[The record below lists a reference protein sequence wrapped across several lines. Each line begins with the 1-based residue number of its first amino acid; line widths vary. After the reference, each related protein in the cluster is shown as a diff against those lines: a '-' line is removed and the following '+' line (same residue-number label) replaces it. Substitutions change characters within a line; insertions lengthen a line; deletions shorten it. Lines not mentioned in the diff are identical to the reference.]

1 MPQLTPEFERVIIY
15 ALSSTDA
22 AHFDICSYTK
32 QMGQE
37 VRISENYCH
46 SDILAIDLANYTMV
60 HVLNVSLKDVKKY
73 ELCVLVSALVILNV
87 LKELPVF

>member
-22 AHFDICSYTK
+22 ANFDICSYTK

-46 SDILAIDLANYTMV
+46 SDILAVDLANCTMV
-60 HVLNVSLKDVKKY
+60 HVLKVSLKDVKKY
-73 ELCVLVSALVILNV
+73 ELCVLVSALAIRNV
-87 LKELPVF
+87 C